1 MPSIPKPGS
10 DTPAAASSGGGPGAA
25 VAGHGA
31 TAPARRGPAPAPAA
45 ADWVDHHLRVR
56 YAETDAQGV
65 VYHANYL
72 VFMEVG
78 RGALARERG
87 LPYSELEAR
96 GVNLLVSRAE
106 LKYRASARYDDR
118 LVVRTRVRE
127 IRGKLVTFE
136 YRIEHEESGRLLVTG
151 ETAHVCANDV
161 FRPVDVP
168 DWVRVALTGGAAAP
182 SGEDA
187 GPVDNADAPA
197 GHSGT
202 NGAAGGRRDAEAVS

>member
-1 MPSIPKPGS
+1 MSSIPQPAPDVLGAAPSGRAHRAPDAGRGS
-10 DTPAAASSGGGPGAA
+10 TAAS
-25 VAGHGA
+25 VV
-31 TAPARRGPAPAPAA
+31 
-45 ADWVDHHLRVR
+45 ADWVDTHLRVR

-78 RGALARERG
+78 RGTLARERG

-96 GVNLLVSRAE
+96 GVNLLVARAE
-106 LKYRASARYDDR
+106 LKYKASARYDDP

-151 ETAHVCANDV
+151 ETAHVCVNDA
-161 FRPVDVP
+161 FKPVAVP
-168 DWVRVALTGGAAAP
+168 TWVRDALAGGGAPGGGEAPTGEALTGGRE
-182 SGEDA
+182 G
-187 GPVDNADAPA
+187 
-197 GHSGT
+197 GT
-202 NGAAGGRRDAEAVS
+202 AS

>member
-1 MPSIPKPGS
+1 MPSISQPGP
-10 DTPAAASSGGGPGAA
+10 DALAAASSGGAPGASDA
-25 VAGHGA
+25 AHGA
-31 TAPARRGPAPAPAA
+31 PAHARRGPAPAPAA
-45 ADWVDHHLRVR
+45 SDWVDHHLRVR

-106 LKYRASARYDDR
+106 LKYKASARYDDP

-151 ETAHVCANDV
+151 ETVHVCVNDA
-161 FRPVDVP
+161 FKPVDVP
-168 DWVRVALTGGAAAP
+168 AWVRVALTGAA
-182 SGEDA
+182 ET
-187 GPVDNADAPA
+187 PA
-197 GHSGT
+197 GAGDAVP
-202 NGAAGGRRDAEAVS
+202 GGDEAGAGGSAASGDGWGAEAVS